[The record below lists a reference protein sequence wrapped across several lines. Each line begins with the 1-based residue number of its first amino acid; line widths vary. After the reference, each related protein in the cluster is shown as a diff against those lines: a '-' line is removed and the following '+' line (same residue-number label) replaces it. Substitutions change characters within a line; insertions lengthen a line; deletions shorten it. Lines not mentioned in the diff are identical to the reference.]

1 MAAAYNPT
9 SNTWRALPPSDYPVR
24 TVQDGQHVAWDGTEM
39 LTWGQTDAAYNPA
52 TNQWRRLPEPP
63 VRGSLITVWTGRQV
77 LTWGGGCC
85 DTAVGGGAA
94 YDPVLDSWQPIP
106 AGPLAARIAPGA
118 WTGTELIVVGGND
131 FHGLLTD
138 AAAYNPTTRSWRQLP
153 PLPTP
158 QDGAAV
164 VWTGAE
170 VLVVGGLSSTKPGH
184 YADNIAYNPT
194 TNNWRR
200 LPDTGIDRF
209 QPNAV
214 WTGSRLLVWGGATLP
229 ANGQGNAGIPPHG
242 VDYDPAGNSWSA
254 LPESPLR
261 GRTGAVAVWT
271 GTEMIIWGGLGIPNG
286 VQSTDGAAYLPAAT

>member
-1 MAAAYNPT
+1 VPAIVALGLAVALAAPGCAGRSRNGTAVPPASPAATASAQPPVTSANPTTRPQPGTWRLLPAAPVPKGHYVGVWTGTEFIIDGANSSGGVLAAAYNPT

-118 WTGTELIVVGGND
+118 WTGTELIVIGGND

-164 VWTGAE
+164 V
-170 VLVVGGLSSTKPGH
+170 
-184 YADNIAYNPT
+184 
-194 TNNWRR
+194 
-200 LPDTGIDRF
+200 
-209 QPNAV
+209 
-214 WTGSRLLVWGGATLP
+214 
-229 ANGQGNAGIPPHG
+229 
-242 VDYDPAGNSWSA
+242 
-254 LPESPLR
+254 
-261 GRTGAVAVWT
+261 
-271 GTEMIIWGGLGIPNG
+271 
-286 VQSTDGAAYLPAAT
+286 